1 MPTAPRAGLFLSVY
15 ARFFSVALLLSSC
28 TPEASVSPT
37 RSAGDSPAFLGGSQ
51 PIDIQIDK
59 QARLGRLPDGQRFV
73 TMTIRAK
80 CPTGHAQLEEP
91 LTLTQRL
98 AYGEGH
104 FGMTCNGL
112 VQTRTFRVFIQN
124 EQQFRRGPARAGV
137 QLLVENIVTGAPL
150 AATDHEVVRIN

>member
-1 MPTAPRAGLFLSVY
+1 MRASRFLP
-15 ARFFSVALLLSSC
+15 VALLLSSC
-28 TPEASVSPT
+28 TSQTPLSPT
-37 RSAGDSPAFLGGSQ
+37 SGNGDSPSFLGGSQ

-80 CPTGHAQLEEP
+80 CPGGYAQLEDP

-137 QLLVENIVTGAPL
+137 QLLVENSSTGAPL
-150 AATDHEVVRIN
+150 AATDHEVVRIS